1 MKKTI
6 LDLGKS
12 ELQSK
17 KALVRV
23 DFNVPQNEDG
33 TVAEDLRIR
42 AALPTIKHLVEN
54 GARVILVSHLGRP
67 KGKRKEEF
75 SLEPVSRY
83 LDGLVRK
90 ELGEKYAPVLFCED
104 CVGPKAKAMVDSL
117 PDGRICLL
125 ENVRFYEG
133 EEKNDPDFARQLADL
148 ADLYVNDAF
157 GAAHRAH
164 ASTEGVSHF
173 LTPSLAGVLMD
184 KEISML
190 ASALNNPQRPVATII
205 GGAKVSSKIGV
216 LDNLLDKVD
225 VIVIGGAMAFTFLKA
240 QGLETG
246 KSLVEED
253 RLDYCLKLE
262 KKAKELGVKL
272 ILPRDVVCTPELKA
286 GQKTVTV
293 KVDSIPADLM
303 GLDVGPE
310 TVAEVKEALE
320 SARTILWN
328 GPMGVFEIEEFQNG
342 TFEIIDTLVRLT
354 REKGVKTIV
363 GGGDSVA
370 ALKEKKVDNSALTHV
385 STGGGASL
393 EFLEGI
399 ELPGIACLQTAQVQ
413 VKAN

>member
-1 MKKTI
+1 
-6 LDLGKS
+6 
-12 ELQSK
+12 
-17 KALVRV
+17 
-23 DFNVPQNEDG
+23 
-33 TVAEDLRIR
+33 
-42 AALPTIKHLVEN
+42 
-54 GARVILVSHLGRP
+54 
-67 KGKRKEEF
+67 
-75 SLEPVSRY
+75 
-83 LDGLVRK
+83 
-90 ELGEKYAPVLFCED
+90 
-104 CVGPKAKAMVDSL
+104 
-117 PDGRICLL
+117 
-125 ENVRFYEG
+125 
-133 EEKNDPDFARQLADL
+133 
-148 ADLYVNDAF
+148 
-157 GAAHRAH
+157 
-164 ASTEGVSHF
+164 
-173 LTPSLAGVLMD
+173 
-184 KEISML
+184 
-190 ASALNNPQRPVATII
+190 NNPQRPVATII